1 MNNLVTILI
10 FLGLGAFFV
19 FFNLLLGAMVRPKL
33 PTPEKHEP
41 YECGEVP
48 IGNSWVQFDLR
59 FYIVALV
66 FLVFDVE
73 VTLFYPWATIFQEH
87 KVAALLDMLVFFGVI
102 LVGYVYLWRFGY
114 LDWVRSNVTTSIKT
128 SPESPSKGK
137 LRELA
142 RKDPETIEA

>member
-1 MNNLVTILI
+1 MNNLISIVI

-19 FFNLLLGAMVRPKL
+19 IFNLLLGKFVRPRL
-33 PTPEKHEP
+33 PTPEKDAP

-48 IGNSWVQFDLR
+48 MGNSWVQFDLR

-73 VTLFYPWATIFQEH
+73 VALFYPWSTIYQEH
-87 KVAALLDMLVFFGVI
+87 KVAALLDMLVFFGLI

-114 LDWVRSNVTTSIKT
+114 LDWVRSNVTTSMKAT
-128 SPESPSKGK
+128 PQSPAPAK
-137 LRELA
+137 LSGIA
-142 RKDPETIEA
+142 RKDPETLVS